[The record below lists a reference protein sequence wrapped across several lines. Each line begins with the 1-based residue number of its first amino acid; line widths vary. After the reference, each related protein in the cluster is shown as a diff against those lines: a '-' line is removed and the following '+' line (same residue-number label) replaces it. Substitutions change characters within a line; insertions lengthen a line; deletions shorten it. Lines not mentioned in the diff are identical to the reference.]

1 MLTRKNYKITEWI
14 RKGGLG
20 CLAVML
26 IIMQPLSVKAAE
38 GNLYH
43 LHKDSCYG
51 EGYAPCKDET
61 KVTTHNEEFHCST
74 CGRVASARVVVES
87 YSCQYMD
94 FVREY
99 RRIAYCY
106 TCGSVVQNQ
115 TRSASPDHRITV
127 KVVNCGMTDSTVVS
141 KISLTC
147 NATEW
152 TRESVVLNVTVTET
166 VTGQSLAP
174 YTYTFTGGTA
184 DGSRCV
190 VDKNGTYSVVV
201 SGKNGQQATVSYEVK
216 NIDKIVPRIDNFSVD
231 KEYPEYE
238 AANLTVTA
246 SDGESG
252 LADMAYSFDGGST
265 YQSANKMKI
274 TANGNYTVMVRDKAG
289 NSSSKTITVKCFA
302 TKPIEKP
309 ETKPETAPGTE
320 TVSKPSNGS
329 LGTVSSEKTATE
341 QKDSTTELNEQRKKS
356 ESITNLPTNPNT
368 NQQEISDEE
377 KEALKRKLEASGMRV
392 ELKDI
397 PGMYSSVLRTNA
409 EKNAVPTTLNIVSK
423 EVSEAYSNHLQNGEN
438 LVKNISIKTE
448 NEESNGKVAQVSKAV
463 VGAGVLLC
471 IGMVGFLTVFLVKKH

>member
-14 RKGGLG
+14 RKRGLG
-20 CLAVML
+20 CLAVLL

-38 GNLYH
+38 GTICH
-43 LHKDSCYG
+43 LHTNGCYK
-51 EGYAPCKDET
+51 EECLDCKDET
-61 KVTTHNEEFHCST
+61 KVTTHNEDFQCAT
-74 CGRVASARVVVES
+74 CGRIASARVVVEW
-87 YSCQYMD
+87 YSCKYMN
-94 FVREY
+94 FEREY
-99 RRIAYCY
+99 KRVAYCY
-106 TCGSVVQNQ
+106 SCGNVVQNQ
-115 TRSASPDHRITV
+115 TKSASPNHLRMGQV
-127 KVVNCGMTDSTVVS
+127 LACGKTADTVVS
-141 KISLTC
+141 KIMMSANT
-147 NATEW
+147 TEW
-152 TRESVVLNVTVTET
+152 TNDKVVLSVGVTEPA
-166 VTGQSLAP
+166 GQSLAP
-174 YTYTFTGGTA
+174 YTFLFSGGSTN
-184 DGSRCV
+184 GNSCEV
-190 VDKNGTYSVVV
+190 IQNGTYSVVV

-274 TANGNYTVMVRDKAG
+274 TTNGNYTVMVRDKAG

-329 LGTVSSEKTATE
+329 LGTVSSENTATE

-356 ESITNLPTNPNT
+356 ESITNLPTNPDI

-397 PGMYSSVLRTNA
+397 PGIYSSVLRINA